1 MGMGQLLLLA
11 GVFIAVVGVLIG
23 GYLFINRRT
32 LAQADAALDRLRERD
47 RSTPDSVRSIL
58 REANVSDLPAL
69 DRLLAGRGITAIVSE
84 QLQKA
89 GLEQT
94 TPASYVLRVV
104 VATAVGF
111 VLGWLFR
118 GAVLGLLGGFVG
130 FLIPIWWLR
139 GKQKKRIGAF
149 RDQLPDAID
158 MLVSAMKAG
167 YSFQAAMRFIG
178 EEIPMPLGPEFMR
191 FYEEQRLGMEVRTAL
206 LALQGRIDSL
216 DLKMFVTAILIQ
228 RETGGNLS
236 EVLGN
241 IGTLMRERAALKAD
255 IETLTA
261 ESKMSAR
268 ILSLLPVVVFVLIN
282 LINSNFMKPMLES
295 PTGMI
300 VFVSAG
306 FMVMAGYYTMMKIAD
321 IDI

>member
-1 MGMGQLLLLA
+1 MGQLLLLA
-11 GVFIAVVGVLIG
+11 AVFIGTVGVLIG

-32 LAQADAALDRLRERD
+32 LAQADAALERLRDRD
-47 RSTPDSVRSIL
+47 RATPDSVRSIL

-69 DRLLAGRGITAIVSE
+69 VKLLAGRDITAAVTE

-94 TPASYVLRVV
+94 TPASFILRIIVSTV
-104 VATAVGF
+104 VGF
-111 VLGWLFR
+111 VLGWLYR
-118 GAVLGLLGGFVG
+118 GPVVG
-130 FLIPIWWLR
+130 FLFGFIGFAIPIWWLR
-139 GKQKKRIGAF
+139 GKQKKRISLF

-178 EEIPMPLGPEFMR
+178 EEITAPLGPEFMR

-206 LALQGRIDSL
+206 LALQSRIDSL
-216 DLKMFVTAILIQ
+216 DLKMFVTAVLIQ

-282 LINSNFMKPMLES
+282 LINANFMKPMLAS
-295 PTGMI
+295 TTGI
-300 VFVSAG
+300 YVFVAAA
-306 FMVMAGYYTMMKIAD
+306 FMVMAGYYTMMQIAD

>member
-1 MGMGQLLLLA
+1 MGQLLLLA
-11 GVFIAVVGVLIG
+11 AVFIGTVGVLIG
-23 GYLFINRRT
+23 GYLFINRKT
-32 LAQADAALDRLRERD
+32 LAQADAALERLRERD
-47 RSTPDSVRSIL
+47 RQTPDSVRSIL
-58 REANVSDLPAL
+58 RESNVSDLPAL
-69 DRLLAGRGITAIVSE
+69 DRLLAGRGVTAIVAE

-89 GLEQT
+89 GLEDV
-94 TPASYVLRVV
+94 TPAAFILRVAIFTFAGFALGTLYRGAIV
-104 VATAVGF
+104 GVLGAVVGF
-111 VLGWLFR
+111 VGP
-118 GAVLGLLGGFVG
+118 V
-130 FLIPIWWLR
+130 WWLT
-139 GKQKKRIGAF
+139 GKQKKRIALF

-178 EEIPMPLGPEFMR
+178 EEVPAPLGPEFMR
-191 FYEEQRLGMEVRTAL
+191 FYEEQRLGMEVRTAM
-206 LALQGRIDSL
+206 LALQSRIDSL

-268 ILSLLPVVVFVLIN
+268 ILSALPVVVFVLIN
-282 LINSNFMKPMLES
+282 LINSNFMKPMLS
-295 PTGMI
+295 SQIGII
-300 VFVSAG
+300 VFVVAA
-306 FMVMAGYYTMMKIAD
+306 FMVMLGYYTMMKIAD

>member
-1 MGMGQLLLLA
+1 MGQLLLLA

-69 DRLLAGRGITAIVSE
+69 DKLLAGRGITSVVTE
-84 QLQKA
+84 QLQRA

-94 TPASYVLRVV
+94 TPASYILRVV
-104 VATAVGF
+104 VSTGIGF

-118 GAVLGLLGGFVG
+118 GAIVGFLGGVVG
-130 FLIPIWWLR
+130 FLIPVWWLR
-139 GKQKKRIGAF
+139 GKQKKRISAF

-178 EEIPMPLGPEFMR
+178 EEITTPLGPEFMR

-241 IGTLMRERAALKAD
+241 ISTLMRERAALKAD

-268 ILSLLPVVVFVLIN
+268 ILSALPVVVFVLIN
-282 LINSNFMKPMLES
+282 LINANFMKPMLDS
-295 PTGMI
+295 QVGLM

-306 FMVMAGYYTMMKIAD
+306 FMVMAGYFTMMKIAD

>member
-1 MGMGQLLLLA
+1 MPVRVLA
-11 GVFIAVVGVLIG
+11 
-23 GYLFINRRT
+23 
-32 LAQADAALDRLRERD
+32 
-47 RSTPDSVRSIL
+47 SV
-58 REANVSDLPAL
+58 
-69 DRLLAGRGITAIVSE
+69 
-84 QLQKA
+84 
-89 GLEQT
+89 
-94 TPASYVLRVV
+94 
-104 VATAVGF
+104 
-111 VLGWLFR
+111 
-118 GAVLGLLGGFVG
+118 GGFVG
-130 FLIPIWWLR
+130 FLIPVWWLR
-139 GKQKKRIGAF
+139 GKQKKRISAF

-178 EEIPMPLGPEFMR
+178 EEITEPLGPEFMR

-206 LALQGRIDSL
+206 LALQSRIDSL

-268 ILSLLPVVVFVLIN
+268 ILSALPVVVFVLIN
-282 LINSNFMKPMLES
+282 LINSNFMKPMLQS
-295 PTGMI
+295 GTGMI

-306 FMVMAGYYTMMKIAD
+306 FMVMAGYFTMMKIAD

>member
-1 MGMGQLLLLA
+1 MSQLLVLA
-11 GVFIAVVGVLIG
+11 AVFIGTVGVLIG

-32 LAQADAALDRLRERD
+32 LAQADAALERLRERD
-47 RSTPDSVRSIL
+47 RQTPDSVRSIL
-58 REANVSDLPAL
+58 RESNVSDLPAL
-69 DRLLAGRGITAIVSE
+69 DRLLAGRGITAIVAE

-89 GLEQT
+89 GLEQM
-94 TPASYVLRVV
+94 TPAAFILRVAIATFLGFALGSLYRGPV
-104 VATAVGF
+104 VGALGGVIGF
-111 VLGWLFR
+111 V
-118 GAVLGLLGGFVG
+118 APV
-130 FLIPIWWLR
+130 WWLTS
-139 GKQKKRIGAF
+139 KQKKRISLF

-178 EEIPMPLGPEFMR
+178 EEVAAPLGPEFMR
-191 FYEEQRLGMEVRTAL
+191 FYEEQRLGMEVRTAM
-206 LALQGRIDSL
+206 LALQTRIDSL

-255 IETLTA
+255 IETLTS

-268 ILSLLPVVVFVLIN
+268 ILSLLPLVVFILIN
-282 LINSNFMKPMLES
+282 LINSNFMKPMLS
-295 PTGMI
+295 SRIGIM
-300 VFVSAG
+300 VFVSAA

>member
-1 MGMGQLLLLA
+1 MAMGQLLLLA
-11 GVFIAVVGVLIG
+11 GVFIATVGVLIG
-23 GYLFINRRT
+23 GYLFINRRS
-32 LAQADAALDRLRERD
+32 LAQADAALERLRERD

-58 REANVSDLPAL
+58 RDSNVSELPAL
-69 DRLLAGRGITAIVSE
+69 DKLLAGKDVTALVAE
-84 QLQKA
+84 QLQKG

-94 TPASYVLRVV
+94 TPASFILRVV
-104 VATAVGF
+104 VSSAAGF
-111 VLGWLFR
+111 FLGTLFR
-118 GAVLGLLGGFVG
+118 GPIVGLLGLFVG

-139 GKQKKRIGAF
+139 GKQKKRISMF

-178 EEIPMPLGPEFMR
+178 EEITTPLGPEFMR

-206 LALQGRIDSL
+206 LALQSRIDSL
-216 DLKMFVTAILIQ
+216 DLKMFVTAVLIQ

-268 ILSLLPVVVFVLIN
+268 ILSALPLVVFVLIN
-282 LINSNFMKPMLES
+282 LINSNFMKPMLS
-295 PTGMI
+295 STTGVI
-300 VFVSAG
+300 VFVSAA
-306 FMVMAGYYTMMKIAD
+306 FMVMAGYFTMLKIAD

>member
-1 MGMGQLLLLA
+1 MSQLLLLA
-11 GVFIAVVGVLIG
+11 AVFIGTVGVLIG
-23 GYLFINRRT
+23 GYLFINRKT
-32 LAQADAALDRLRERD
+32 LAQADAALERLRDRD
-47 RSTPDSVRSIL
+47 RATPDSVRSIL
-58 REANVSDLPAL
+58 RESNVSELPAL
-69 DRLLAGRGITAIVSE
+69 DKLLAGRNITSSVTE

-94 TPASYVLRVV
+94 TPASFILRIIVSAV
-104 VATAVGF
+104 VGF
-111 VLGWLFR
+111 FLGSLYRGPVVGFLF
-118 GAVLGLLGGFVG
+118 GFIG
-130 FLIPIWWLR
+130 FLIPVWWLK
-139 GKQKKRIGAF
+139 GKQKKRISLF
-149 RDQLPDAID
+149 RDQLPDALD

-178 EEIPMPLGPEFMR
+178 EEINAPLGPEFMR

-206 LALQGRIDSL
+206 LALQGRVDSL
-216 DLKMFVTAILIQ
+216 DLKMFVTAVLIQ

-268 ILSLLPVVVFVLIN
+268 VLSLLPLVVFIIIN
-282 LINSNFMKPMLES
+282 LINPAFMRPMMSSNI
-295 PTGMI
+295 GM
-300 VFVSAG
+300 FAFGLAG
-306 FMVMAGYYTMMKIAD
+306 VMVATGYYAMMQIAN

>member
-1 MGMGQLLLLA
+1 MGQLLLLA
-11 GVFIAVVGVLIG
+11 AVFIGTVGVLIG

-32 LAQADAALDRLRERD
+32 LAQADAALERLRDRD
-47 RSTPDSVRSIL
+47 RATPDSVRSIL

-69 DRLLAGRGITAIVSE
+69 DKLLAGRDVTAVVTE

-89 GLEQT
+89 GLDQT
-94 TPASYVLRVV
+94 TPASFILRLIVSTV
-104 VATAVGF
+104 VGF
-111 VLGWLFR
+111 VLGWLYR
-118 GAVLGLLGGFVG
+118 GAVVGFLGGFIG
-130 FLIPIWWLR
+130 FAIPIWWLR
-139 GKQKKRIGAF
+139 GKQKKRISLF

-178 EEIPMPLGPEFMR
+178 EEITAPLGPEFMR

-206 LALQGRIDSL
+206 LALQSRIDSL
-216 DLKMFVTAILIQ
+216 DLKMFVSAVLIQ

-268 ILSLLPVVVFVLIN
+268 ILSLLPVIVFVLIN
-282 LINSNFMKPMLES
+282 LINANFMKPMLAS
-295 PTGMI
+295 TTGI
-300 VFVSAG
+300 YVFVAAA
-306 FMVMAGYYTMMKIAD
+306 FMVMAGYYTMMQIAD

>member
-1 MGMGQLLLLA
+1 MGQLLLLA
-11 GVFIAVVGVLIG
+11 AVFVGTVGVLIG

-32 LAQADAALDRLRERD
+32 LSQADAALDRLRERD
-47 RSTPDSVRSIL
+47 RATPDSVRSIL
-58 REANVSDLPAL
+58 RESNVSDLPAL
-69 DRLLAGRGITAIVSE
+69 DRLLAGRGITSIVAE
-84 QLQKA
+84 QLQRA
-89 GLEQT
+89 GLDQT
-94 TPASYVLRVV
+94 TPASFMLRVA
-104 VATAVGF
+104 VALAVGF
-111 VLGWLFR
+111 TLGWLYR
-118 GAVLGLLGGFVG
+118 GAIVGSLGGVIG
-130 FLIPIWWLR
+130 FMAPIWWLR
-139 GKQKKRIGAF
+139 SKQKKRISLF
-149 RDQLPDAID
+149 REQLPDAID
-158 MLVSAMKAG
+158 MMVSAMRAG

-178 EEIPMPLGPEFMR
+178 EEINAPLGPEFMR

-216 DLKMFVTAILIQ
+216 DLKMFVTAVLIQ

-241 IGTLMRERAALKAD
+241 IGTLMRERAALKGD

-295 PTGMI
+295 RTGVV
-300 VFVSAG
+300 VFVSAA

>member
-1 MGMGQLLLLA
+1 MGQILLLA
-11 GVFIAVVGVLIG
+11 AVFIGVVGVLIG

-32 LAQADAALDRLRERD
+32 LAQADAALERLRERD
-47 RSTPDSVRSIL
+47 RATPDSVRSIL
-58 REANVSDLPAL
+58 RESNVSTLPAL
-69 DRLLAGRGITAIVSE
+69 DRLLAGRGVTAIVAE

-89 GLEQT
+89 GLDQM
-94 TPASYVLRVV
+94 TPASFILRVIISMV
-104 VATAVGF
+104 IGF
-111 VLGWLFR
+111 TLGWLYQGAIVGAL
-118 GAVLGLLGGFVG
+118 GAVIGFMV
-130 FLIPIWWLR
+130 PIWWLNS
-139 GKQKKRIGAF
+139 KQKKRISLF

-158 MLVSAMKAG
+158 MMVSAMKAG

-178 EEIPMPLGPEFMR
+178 EEISAPLGPEFIR

-206 LALQGRIDSL
+206 LALQTRIDSL
-216 DLKMFVTAILIQ
+216 DLKMFVTAVLIQ

-241 IGTLMRERAALKAD
+241 IGTLMRERAALKGD

-268 ILSLLPVVVFVLIN
+268 ILSALPVVVFVLIN
-282 LINSNFMKPMLES
+282 LINTSFMKPMLAS
-295 PTGMI
+295 RTGII
-300 VFVSAG
+300 VFVTAA